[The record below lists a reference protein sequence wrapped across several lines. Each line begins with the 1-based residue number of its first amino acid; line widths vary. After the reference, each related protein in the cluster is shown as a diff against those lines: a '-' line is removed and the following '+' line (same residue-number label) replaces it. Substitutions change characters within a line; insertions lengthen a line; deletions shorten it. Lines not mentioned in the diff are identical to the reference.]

1 MLRYHIAPQ
10 GRKGSIMLDSVKK
23 AIADATRNAQVA
35 GLLEMLNGGRFGKRS
50 LAALAA
56 GIGMSEP
63 DTAALITS
71 SIGDIERTTG
81 RRTGKVYYGL

>member
-1 MLRYHIAPQ
+1 
-10 GRKGSIMLDSVKK
+10 MLDSVKK

-56 GIGMSEP
+56 GIGLSES
-63 DTAALITS
+63 DTAQIILTEFPHA
-71 SIGDIERTTG
+71 ERTTG